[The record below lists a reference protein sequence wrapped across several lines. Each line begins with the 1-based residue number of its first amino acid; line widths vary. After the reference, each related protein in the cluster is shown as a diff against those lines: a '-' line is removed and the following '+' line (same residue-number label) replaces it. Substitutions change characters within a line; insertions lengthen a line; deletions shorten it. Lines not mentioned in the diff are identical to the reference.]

1 MKKVI
6 VDTNIILLDANNL
19 FKLADSGYTIVLPE
33 TVLEE
38 CDNKKSGLNEVAF
51 QAREF
56 GRILT
61 RGIVKE
67 IVKDTELG
75 YVKTVIEIDEVTV
88 EVVSLSKY
96 VGDRQDTGYN
106 DQKIIQVAQ
115 LITEIDADSEVV
127 FASNDVMARLR
138 ALTVGLT
145 VIDFKDVECTGF
157 EFTKHMIIEDVE
169 VFRLLHN
176 TKIEE
181 VDPEHKTENYNY
193 VFTNDELGYTKIGTI
208 SNGAISIIGK
218 DSEKEIRLQKI
229 RPMNT
234 EQLLLS
240 KAIQD
245 PTIDIVVSEAKA
257 GSGKTAVALSNAIRL
272 VELGKY
278 QGIVYIRNS
287 VNDLES
293 AEEVGYLSGNDEKF
307 AVYLHP
313 LHDTLDFIVRH
324 NCIGGKLKGQ
334 ELEDKIAE
342 EIDKLVNKCNIEGM
356 TGLGLRGRTFN
367 DVIMIVDEA
376 QNLSKSS
383 LQKTLTRIGKNSKL
397 IVIGSNRQID
407 HPYIT
412 KYTNGLSVLLDA
424 CRHSHDNVKLYA
436 IQLDKVVRGRIA
448 EFAEGIFSSQ
458 N

>member
-19 FKLADSGYTIVLPE
+19 FKLADSGCTIVLPE

-38 CDNKKSGLNEVAF
+38 CDNKKSGLNEVAY

-56 GRILT
+56 GRILA
-61 RGIVKE
+61 RGTVKE
-67 IVKDTELG
+67 TVKDTELG
-75 YVKTVIEIDEVTV
+75 YVKTIIEIDDVTV
-88 EVVSLSKY
+88 EVVSLSRY
-96 VGDRQDTGYN
+96 SGDRQDTGYN

-157 EFTKHMIIEDVE
+157 EFTKHMMIEDVE

-181 VDPEHKTENYNY
+181 VDPEYKTENYNY

-287 VNDLES
+287 VND
-293 AEEVGYLSGNDEKF
+293 
-307 AVYLHP
+307 
-313 LHDTLDFIVRH
+313 
-324 NCIGGKLKGQ
+324 
-334 ELEDKIAE
+334 
-342 EIDKLVNKCNIEGM
+342 
-356 TGLGLRGRTFN
+356 
-367 DVIMIVDEA
+367 
-376 QNLSKSS
+376 
-383 LQKTLTRIGKNSKL
+383 
-397 IVIGSNRQID
+397 
-407 HPYIT
+407 
-412 KYTNGLSVLLDA
+412 
-424 CRHSHDNVKLYA
+424 
-436 IQLDKVVRGRIA
+436 
-448 EFAEGIFSSQ
+448 
-458 N
+458 